1 MLLTAEEGRLYVTAK
16 GARKG
21 ASRLAAG
28 TEPLVHAQ
36 FGVSGGAHP
45 FVTQVQPITSF
56 RGLRQDFDR
65 LTLAL
70 AVAEF
75 YAATAVQDLPGDV
88 LLQSLLEALES
99 IEKHP
104 HPLVAATWS
113 FLVALDQEGVAP
125 SFLSCAVSG
134 KEIHGGMVYA
144 SPSAGGYVCDAESV
158 HYRDSFPTQMEILVG
173 LGRTAELAAPP
184 PNLKYAETCLVVL
197 SRFLTHNAHRNLP
210 SLDLV
215 LDQLKTE

>member
-28 TEPLVHAQ
+28 TEPLVHAR
-36 FGVSGGAHP
+36 FGVSGGANP
-45 FVTQVQPITSF
+45 FLTQVQPISSF

-75 YAATAVQDLPGDV
+75 YAATAVQDLPGEI
-88 LLQSLLEALES
+88 LLQSLLEALET

-104 HPLVAATWS
+104 NPLVAAIWAFLAALEQEGVSPS
-113 FLVALDQEGVAP
+113 FLV
-125 SFLSCAVSG
+125 CAVTG
-134 KEIHGGMVYA
+134 QEIHAGMVYA
-144 SPSAGGYVCDAESV
+144 SPSAGGFVCEAESV

-173 LGRTAELAAPP
+173 LGRLAELPEPP
-184 PNLKYAETCLVVL
+184 VHLKYAQTCLVVL
-197 SRFLTHNAHRNLP
+197 ARFLTHNAHRNLP

-215 LDQLKTE
+215 LNQLKTE